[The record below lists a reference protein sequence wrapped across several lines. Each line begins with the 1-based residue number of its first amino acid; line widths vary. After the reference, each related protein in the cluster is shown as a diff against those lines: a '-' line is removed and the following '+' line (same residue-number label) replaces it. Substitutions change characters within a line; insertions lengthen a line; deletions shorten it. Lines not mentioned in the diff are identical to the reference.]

1 MTVSRWVTDKTRSTA
16 LKSPRLQNL
25 SPNHLP
31 RCLRWPC
38 PAAQA
43 HVQCSPVLPG
53 RNCQVRRFCIGNG
66 DSGQKGALTPPK
78 WLFKRLNANVLILLF
93 TGSGAAPRLGLPC
106 ALPPRPALLTHPSLK
121 HHFPLLV
128 LKLSFRPIPSVSNW
142 VIYSSCRLLPT
153 GPLEIGGKKK
163 EKIGIQHLSLFS
175 LILSIILSKPKFA
188 PRSNHIEEYFQTVYK
203 PRVNS
208 LLIRSW
214 NSWQRDRCWNAFK
227 LGGKPA

>member
-1 MTVSRWVTDKTRSTA
+1 MWTSLFFFS
-16 LKSPRLQNL
+16 
-25 SPNHLP
+25 
-31 RCLRWPC
+31 
-38 PAAQA
+38 
-43 HVQCSPVLPG
+43 
-53 RNCQVRRFCIGNG
+53 QVR
-66 DSGQKGALTPPK
+66 GQRPGLGCLVPCLPDQLFSPTPV
-78 WLFKRLNANVLILLF
+78 WNTIF
-93 TGSGAAPRLGLPC
+93 
-106 ALPPRPALLTHPSLK
+106 PSL
-121 HHFPLLV
+121 F
-128 LKLSFRPIPSVSNW
+128 SNW
-142 VIYSSCRLLPT
+142 VLDPFQVYQIGLFTQVAGCCPL
-153 GPLEIGGKKK
+153 GPLKLGKKNK